1 MDADRALGERG
12 MKPCPFCGEA
22 PRLMRIT
29 GGPNG
34 YVVACMSGNC
44 PSRPATPSEPLKE
57 AAIGRW
63 NSRRGEERAPA
74 ESLQEYLQRITVKLA
89 GEMTGEDLAFFRH
102 ILGSYVEGRSD
113 EQLRRMIPLNMPGGR
128 NAD

>member
-34 YVVACMSGNC
+34 YVVACMSGDC

-57 AAIGRW
+57 MAIGRW
-63 NSRRGEERAPA
+63 NTRRGEEHIPP
-74 ESLQEYLQRITVKLA
+74 ESLTKWIQRVSEKLA
-89 GEMTGEDLAFFRH
+89 AEMTGEDLAFFRRV
-102 ILGSYVEGRSD
+102 LGSYVDGYSD
-113 EQLRRMIPLNMPGGR
+113 EQLRRMIPLNMPGAR
-128 NAD
+128 DAD